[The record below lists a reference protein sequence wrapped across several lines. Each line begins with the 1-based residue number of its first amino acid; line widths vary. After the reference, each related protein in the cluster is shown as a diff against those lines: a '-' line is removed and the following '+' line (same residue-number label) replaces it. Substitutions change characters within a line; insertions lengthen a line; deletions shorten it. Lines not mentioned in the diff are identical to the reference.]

1 MDTLP
6 GLRNDTITT
15 ACISYR
21 GRSKW
26 NDCDNGF
33 NNGGAPLQITTP
45 EYQYGVQV
53 AKNDS
58 VIAFYDAS
66 DACANYK
73 QDYPKTSCKNGYGTV
88 NSIVQKYR
96 ESAPFKTGFV
106 NGAVNGNVTEACK
119 NFRNRDMASCQNAC
133 YYGKDPLGISPI
145 HCSDIANS
153 CLLNQLPG
161 PPLPPPGI
169 TTGLPPVGLP
179 PVSVICCQ
187 FGSHNLV
194 RLCLSFPQYAS
205 IVNVAMIQDGYQM
218 KINVKTSGLNRLS
231 PYFTSIVGG
240 RSSAALF
247 GGRNDTVTFPR
258 LDGQYGIWNNMGN
271 NNRN

>member
-1 MDTLP
+1 MLVCLCWAMERLMKTVCILAIIISLYCVLSSTAFASTTYTAAYENGYAA

-15 ACISYR
+15 ACISYQ
-21 GRSKW
+21 GTAKW

-33 NNGGAPLQITTP
+33 NNGGAALQITTP

-58 VIAFYDAS
+58 VIALYDAS

-119 NFRNRDMASCQNAC
+119 NFRNRDMASCQNAY

-187 FGSHNLV
+187 FGSHNLAAYV
-194 RLCLSFPQYAS
+194 FLF
-205 IVNVAMIQDGYQM
+205 
-218 KINVKTSGLNRLS
+218 LNML
-231 PYFTSIVGG
+231 P
-240 RSSAALF
+240 L
-247 GGRNDTVTFPR
+247 
-258 LDGQYGIWNNMGN
+258 
-271 NNRN
+271 